1 MGPILFFLMQT
12 LLKFILRYGNFL
24 LFLLLEVAAFLLVV
38 WSNAYPRSS
47 ALSTANRLVAW
58 QYEMVAEVTGY
69 FGLKG
74 VNERL
79 AAENAL
85 LRSQLEN
92 SGQMSGCVPM
102 CRGYLAQGGATS
114 IPHQSGQWA
123 ESDADSTKIL
133 STNNKSPFKGD
144 LEGPRI
150 IYREGKVVQMTMNGM
165 RNYLTINRGEEDC
178 VYEGMGV
185 RNEEGAVGIVATVGK
200 HYAVVLPLINIETHL
215 SCRFLKNDYIG
226 TLQWDGR
233 DTRFAELADVAT
245 HLEVNVGDT
254 IVTSGLSTSF
264 PAGVP
269 VGVVEECRLEEGAS
283 YYTVRVRLAT
293 DFRRLRY
300 IEVIDNEDVEE
311 IQGLRIKDAG

>member
-1 MGPILFFLMQT
+1 MQT

-24 LFLLLEVAAFLLVV
+24 LFILLEVAAFLLVV

-79 AAENAL
+79 AAENAA

-92 SGQMSGCVPM
+92 SGQMSGYVPM
-102 CRGYLAQGGATS
+102 CRGYQAQGGAVS
-114 IPHQSGQWA
+114 QSHQNGQLVG
-123 ESDADSTKIL
+123 EDSAIMR
-133 STNNKSPFKGD
+133 
-144 LEGPRI
+144 EQVV
-150 IYREGKVVQMTMNGM
+150 YREGKVVQMTMNGM
-165 RNYLTINRGEEDC
+165 RNYLTINRGEEDS

>member
-1 MGPILFFLMQT
+1 M
-12 LLKFILRYGNFL
+12 LKFILRYGNFL
-24 LFLLLEVAAFLLVV
+24 LFILLEVAAFLLVV
-38 WSNAYPRSS
+38 WCNAYPRSS
-47 ALSTANRLVAW
+47 VLSTANRLVAW
-58 QYEMVAEVTGY
+58 QYEMVSEVTGY

-74 VNERL
+74 VNDRL
-79 AAENAL
+79 AAENAI
-85 LRSQLEN
+85 LRSRAEN
-92 SGQMSGCVPM
+92 SNQWSVVSG
-102 CRGYLAQGGATS
+102 LAVGEGMDSTEVLS
-114 IPHQSGQWA
+114 
-123 ESDADSTKIL
+123 ADS
-133 STNNKSPFKGD
+133 KSPFKGD
-144 LEGPRI
+144 SEGLAGREPI
-150 IYREGKVVQMTMNGM
+150 VYREGKVVQMTMNGM
-165 RNYLTINRGEEDC
+165 RNYLTVNRGEEDG

-185 RNEEGAVGIVATVGK
+185 RNDEGAVGIVATVGK
-200 HYAVVLPLINIETHL
+200 HYSVVLPLINIETHL

-245 HLEVNVGDT
+245 HLEVNIGDT

-311 IQGLRIKDAG
+311 INGLKI

>member
-1 MGPILFFLMQT
+1 MQA

-79 AAENAL
+79 AAENAA

-92 SGQMSGCVPM
+92 SGQ
-102 CRGYLAQGGATS
+102 
-114 IPHQSGQWA
+114 WE
-123 ESDADSTKIL
+123 ESVADSTKIV
-133 STNNKSPFKGD
+133 STNSKSPFEGD

>member
-1 MGPILFFLMQT
+1 MQT

-24 LFLLLEVAAFLLVV
+24 LFILLEVAAFMLVG

-47 ALSTANRLVAW
+47 VLSTANRFVAW
-58 QYEMVAEVTGY
+58 QYEVVSEVTGY

-79 AAENAL
+79 AAENAA

-92 SGQMSGCVPM
+92 SG
-102 CRGYLAQGGATS
+102 L
-114 IPHQSGQWA
+114 WE
-123 ESDADSTKIL
+123 ESDADTTKIL
-133 STNNKSPFKGD
+133 STNYKSPFKGD

-165 RNYLTINRGEEDC
+165 RNYLTVNRGEEDG

-200 HYAVVLPLINIETHL
+200 HYAVVLPIINIETHL
-215 SCRFLKNDYIG
+215 SCRYLKNDYIG

-245 HLEVNVGDT
+245 HLEVNIGDT

-264 PAGVP
+264 PAGIP
-269 VGVVEECRLEEGAS
+269 VGVVEDCRLDEGAS

>member
-1 MGPILFFLMQT
+1 MQS

-24 LFLLLEVAAFLLVV
+24 LFILLEVAAFLLVV

-58 QYEMVAEVTGY
+58 QYETVSEVTGY

-79 AAENAL
+79 AAENAA
-85 LRSQLEN
+85 LRSQIEN
-92 SGQMSGCVPM
+92 NGQVTGCSGACMPINRCVPA
-102 CRGYLAQGGATS
+102 CYLAQ
-114 IPHQSGQWA
+114 
-123 ESDADSTKIL
+123 DSAA
-133 STNNKSPFKGD
+133 SMMR
-144 LEGPRI
+144 EQVV
-150 IYREGKVVQMTMNGM
+150 YHEGKVVQMTMNGM
-165 RNYLTINRGEEDC
+165 RNYLTINRGEEDG

-200 HYAVVLPLINIETHL
+200 HYSVVLPLINIETRL

-226 TLQWDGR
+226 TLQWDGL
-233 DTRFAELADVAT
+233 DTRFADLADVAT
-245 HLEVNVGDT
+245 HLEVNIGDT

-293 DFRRLRY
+293 DFRRLRH

>member
-1 MGPILFFLMQT
+1 MGPVLLLLMQT

-24 LFLLLEVAAFLLVV
+24 LFILLEVAAFMLVG
-38 WSNAYPRSS
+38 WGNAYPRSS
-47 ALSTANRLVAW
+47 VLSTANRFVAW
-58 QYEMVAEVTGY
+58 QYEVVSEVTGY

-79 AAENAL
+79 AAENAA

-92 SGQMSGCVPM
+92 SG
-102 CRGYLAQGGATS
+102 L
-114 IPHQSGQWA
+114 WE
-123 ESDADSTKIL
+123 ESDADTTKIL
-133 STNNKSPFKGD
+133 STNYKSPFKGD

-165 RNYLTINRGEEDC
+165 RNYLTVNRGEEDG

-200 HYAVVLPLINIETHL
+200 HYAVVLPIINIETHL

-245 HLEVNVGDT
+245 HLEVNIGDT

-264 PAGVP
+264 PAGIP
-269 VGVVEECRLEEGAS
+269 VGVVEDCRLDEGAS
-283 YYTVRVRLAT
+283 YYTVRVRLST

-300 IEVIDNEDVEE
+300 IEMIDNEDMEE
-311 IQGLRIKDAG
+311 INNLTI

>member
-1 MGPILFFLMQT
+1 MQA
-12 LLKFILRYGNFL
+12 LLKFISRYGNFL
-24 LFLLLEVAAFLLVV
+24 LFILLEVAAFLLVV

-58 QYEMVAEVTGY
+58 QYEMVSEVTGY

-79 AAENAL
+79 AAENAA
-85 LRSQLEN
+85 LRSRLEN
-92 SGQMSGCVPM
+92 CGQMSGYAGVPA
-102 CRGYLAQGGATS
+102 CYQAQGGAVS
-114 IPHQSGQWA
+114 QSHQNEQCVG
-123 ESDADSTKIL
+123 EIADSTIMR
-133 STNNKSPFKGD
+133 
-144 LEGPRI
+144 EQVV
-150 IYREGKVVQMTMNGM
+150 YREGKVVQMTMNGL
-165 RNYLTINRGEEDC
+165 RNYLTINRGEEDS

-200 HYAVVLPLINIETHL
+200 HYSVVLPLINIETRL

-233 DTRFAELADVAT
+233 DTRFADLADVAT
-245 HLEVNVGDT
+245 HLEVNIGDT

-293 DFRRLRY
+293 DFRRLRH

-311 IQGLRIKDAG
+311 INGLNR

>member
-1 MGPILFFLMQT
+1 MQT

-58 QYEMVAEVTGY
+58 QYEIEAEVTGY

-79 AAENAL
+79 AAENAA
-85 LRSQLEN
+85 LRSQMEN
-92 SGQMSGCVPM
+92 NGHMPGCAGVPA
-102 CRGYLAQGGATS
+102 CYLAQ
-114 IPHQSGQWA
+114 
-123 ESDADSTKIL
+123 DSAVSMMRGKVV
-133 STNNKSPFKGD
+133 
-144 LEGPRI
+144 
-150 IYREGKVVQMTMNGM
+150 YREGKVVQMTMNSM
-165 RNYLTINRGEEDC
+165 RNYLTINRGEEDD

-200 HYAVVLPLINIETHL
+200 HYAVVLPIINIETRL

-233 DTRFAELADVAT
+233 DTRFADLADVAT
-245 HLEVNVGDT
+245 HLEVNIGDT

-283 YYTVRVRLAT
+283 YYTVRVRLFT

>member
-1 MGPILFFLMQT
+1 MQS

-79 AAENAL
+79 AAENAA

-92 SGQMSGCVPM
+92 SGQMSGYVPM

-165 RNYLTINRGEEDC
+165 RNYLTINRGEEDG

-200 HYAVVLPLINIETHL
+200 HYAVVLPIINIETHL

>member
-1 MGPILFFLMQT
+1 MQT

-24 LFLLLEVAAFLLVV
+24 LFILLEVAAFMLVG

-47 ALSTANRLVAW
+47 VLSTANRFVAW
-58 QYEMVAEVTGY
+58 QYEVVSEVTGY

-79 AAENAL
+79 AAENAA
-85 LRSQLEN
+85 LRSRLEN
-92 SGQMSGCVPM
+92 SG
-102 CRGYLAQGGATS
+102 L
-114 IPHQSGQWA
+114 WE
-123 ESDADSTKIL
+123 ESDADTTKIL
-133 STNNKSPFKGD
+133 STNYKSPFKGD

-165 RNYLTINRGEEDC
+165 RNYLTVNRGEEDG

-200 HYAVVLPLINIETHL
+200 HYAVVLPIINIETHL

-245 HLEVNVGDT
+245 HLEVNIGDT

-264 PAGVP
+264 PAGIP
-269 VGVVEECRLEEGAS
+269 VGVVEDCRLDEGAS

-300 IEVIDNEDVEE
+300 IEVIDNEDMEE

>member
-1 MGPILFFLMQT
+1 MQA

-24 LFLLLEVAAFLLVV
+24 LFILLEVAAFLLVV

-58 QYEMVAEVTGY
+58 QYEMVSEVTGY

-79 AAENAL
+79 AAENAA
-85 LRSQLEN
+85 LRSTLEN
-92 SGQMSGCVPM
+92 SGQGE
-102 CRGYLAQGGATS
+102 
-114 IPHQSGQWA
+114 

-133 STNNKSPFKGD
+133 STNYKSPFAGSPKNLDFWGALKGD

-165 RNYLTINRGEEDC
+165 RNYLTINRGEEDD

-185 RNEEGAVGIVATVGK
+185 RNDEGAVGIVATVGK
-200 HYAVVLPLINIETHL
+200 HYSVVLPLINIETRL

-233 DTRFAELADVAT
+233 DTRFADLADVAT

-293 DFRRLRY
+293 DFRRLRH

-311 IQGLRIKDAG
+311 INGLRIKDAG

>member
-1 MGPILFFLMQT
+1 MQS

-79 AAENAL
+79 AAENAS
-85 LRSQLEN
+85 LRSRIEN
-92 SGQMSGCVPM
+92 N
-102 CRGYLAQGGATS
+102 
-114 IPHQSGQWA
+114 GQWE
-123 ESDADSTKIL
+123 ESVADSTKIV
-133 STNNKSPFKGD
+133 STNSKSPFKGD

-165 RNYLTINRGEEDC
+165 RNYLTINRGEEDG
-178 VYEGMGV
+178 VEEGMGV

>member
-1 MGPILFFLMQT
+1 MGPILLFLMQA

-24 LFLLLEVAAFLLVV
+24 LFILLEVAAFLLVV

-58 QYEMVAEVTGY
+58 QYEMVSEVTGY

-79 AAENAL
+79 AAENAA
-85 LRSQLEN
+85 LRSRLEN
-92 SGQMSGCVPM
+92 SGQWTVD
-102 CRGYLAQGGATS
+102 REQVV
-114 IPHQSGQWA
+114 
-123 ESDADSTKIL
+123 
-133 STNNKSPFKGD
+133 
-144 LEGPRI
+144 
-150 IYREGKVVQMTMNGM
+150 YREGKVVQMTMNGM
-165 RNYLTINRGEEDC
+165 RNYLTINRGEEDG

-200 HYAVVLPLINIETHL
+200 HYAVVLPIINIETHL

-245 HLEVNVGDT
+245 HLEVNIGDT

-264 PAGVP
+264 PAGIP
-269 VGVVEECRLEEGAS
+269 VGVVEDCRLDEGAS

-300 IEVIDNEDVEE
+300 IEMIDNEDMEE

>member
-1 MGPILFFLMQT
+1 MQT

-24 LFLLLEVAAFLLVV
+24 LFILLEVAAFMLVG

-47 ALSTANRLVAW
+47 VLSTANRFVAW
-58 QYEMVAEVTGY
+58 QYEVVSEVTGY

-79 AAENAL
+79 AAENAA

-92 SGQMSGCVPM
+92 SG
-102 CRGYLAQGGATS
+102 L
-114 IPHQSGQWA
+114 WE
-123 ESDADSTKIL
+123 ESDADTTKIL
-133 STNNKSPFKGD
+133 STNYKSPFKGD

-165 RNYLTINRGEEDC
+165 RNYLTVNRGEVDS

-185 RNEEGAVGIVATVGK
+185 RNEEGVVGIVATVGK
-200 HYAVVLPLINIETHL
+200 HYAVVLPIINIETHL

-245 HLEVNVGDT
+245 HLEVNIGDT

-264 PAGVP
+264 PAGIP
-269 VGVVEECRLEEGAS
+269 VGVVEDCRLEEGAS

-300 IEVIDNEDVEE
+300 IEVIDNEDMEE

>member
-1 MGPILFFLMQT
+1 MGWVPSFFLMQT

-24 LFLLLEVAAFLLVV
+24 LFILLEVAAFMLVG

-47 ALSTANRLVAW
+47 VLSTANRFVAW
-58 QYEMVAEVTGY
+58 QYEVVSEVTGY

-79 AAENAL
+79 AAENAA
-85 LRSQLEN
+85 LRTQLEN
-92 SGQMSGCVPM
+92 SG
-102 CRGYLAQGGATS
+102 L
-114 IPHQSGQWA
+114 WE
-123 ESDADSTKIL
+123 ESDADTTKIL
-133 STNNKSPFKGD
+133 STNYKSPFKGD

-165 RNYLTINRGEEDC
+165 RNYLTVNRGEEDG
-178 VYEGMGV
+178 VYEGMGI

-200 HYAVVLPLINIETHL
+200 HYAVVLPIINIETHL

-245 HLEVNVGDT
+245 HLEVNIGDT

-264 PAGVP
+264 PAGIP
-269 VGVVEECRLEEGAS
+269 VGVVEDCRLDEGAS

-300 IEVIDNEDVEE
+300 IEMIDNEDMEE

>member
-1 MGPILFFLMQT
+1 MQS

-79 AAENAL
+79 AAENAA
-85 LRSQLEN
+85 LRSQMEN
-92 SGQMSGCVPM
+92 NGQMPGCAGVPA
-102 CRGYLAQGGATS
+102 CYLAQDSATS
-114 IPHQSGQWA
+114 IPHRSGQWA

-133 STNNKSPFKGD
+133 STNSKSPFKGD

-165 RNYLTINRGEEDC
+165 RNYLTINRGEEDS

>member
-1 MGPILFFLMQT
+1 MQA

-24 LFLLLEVAAFLLVV
+24 LFILLEVAAFLLVV

-58 QYEMVAEVTGY
+58 QYEMVSEVIGY

-79 AAENAL
+79 AAENAA
-85 LRSQLEN
+85 LRSRLEN
-92 SGQMSGCVPM
+92 SGQWEVVSGQVTAGETP
-102 CRGYLAQGGATS
+102 AS
-114 IPHQSGQWA
+114 PVVSGQWTVDR
-123 ESDADSTKIL
+123 EQVV
-133 STNNKSPFKGD
+133 
-144 LEGPRI
+144 
-150 IYREGKVVQMTMNGM
+150 YREGKVVQMTMNGM
-165 RNYLTINRGEEDC
+165 RNYLTINRGEEDD

-185 RNEEGAVGIVATVGK
+185 RNDEGAVGIVATVGK
-200 HYAVVLPLINIETHL
+200 HYSVVLPLINIETRL

-233 DTRFAELADVAT
+233 DTRFADLADVAT
-245 HLEVNVGDT
+245 HLEVNIGDT

-293 DFRRLRY
+293 DFRRLRH

-311 IQGLRIKDAG
+311 INGLRIKDAG

>member
-1 MGPILFFLMQT
+1 MQT

-24 LFLLLEVAAFLLVV
+24 LFILLEVAAFMLVG
-38 WSNAYPRSS
+38 WGNAYPRSS
-47 ALSTANRLVAW
+47 VLSTANRFVAW
-58 QYEMVAEVTGY
+58 QYEVVSEVTGY

-79 AAENAL
+79 AAENAA
-85 LRSQLEN
+85 LRSRLEN
-92 SGQMSGCVPM
+92 SG
-102 CRGYLAQGGATS
+102 L
-114 IPHQSGQWA
+114 WE
-123 ESDADSTKIL
+123 ESDADTTKIL
-133 STNNKSPFKGD
+133 STNYKSPFKGD

-165 RNYLTINRGEEDC
+165 RNYLTVNRGEEDG

-200 HYAVVLPLINIETHL
+200 HYAVVLPIINIETHL

-245 HLEVNVGDT
+245 HLEVNIGDT

-264 PAGVP
+264 PAGIP
-269 VGVVEECRLEEGAS
+269 VGVVEDCRLDEGAS

-300 IEVIDNEDVEE
+300 IEVIDNEDMEE

>member
-1 MGPILFFLMQT
+1 MGPILLLLMQT

-24 LFLLLEVAAFLLVV
+24 LFILLEVAAFMLVG
-38 WSNAYPRSS
+38 WGNAYPRSS
-47 ALSTANRLVAW
+47 VLSTANRFVAW
-58 QYEMVAEVTGY
+58 QYEVVSEVTGY

-79 AAENAL
+79 AAENAA

-92 SGQMSGCVPM
+92 SG
-102 CRGYLAQGGATS
+102 L
-114 IPHQSGQWA
+114 WE
-123 ESDADSTKIL
+123 ESDADTTKIL
-133 STNNKSPFKGD
+133 STNYKSPFKGD

-165 RNYLTINRGEEDC
+165 RNYLTVNRGEEDG

-200 HYAVVLPLINIETHL
+200 HYAVVLPIINIETHL

-245 HLEVNVGDT
+245 HLEVNIGDT

-283 YYTVRVRLAT
+283 YYTVRVRLFT

>member
-1 MGPILFFLMQT
+1 MGWVPSFFLMQT

-24 LFLLLEVAAFLLVV
+24 LFILLEVAAFMLVG

-47 ALSTANRLVAW
+47 VLSTANRFVAW
-58 QYEMVAEVTGY
+58 QYEVVSEVTGY

-79 AAENAL
+79 AAENAA
-85 LRSQLEN
+85 LRTQLEN
-92 SGQMSGCVPM
+92 SG
-102 CRGYLAQGGATS
+102 L
-114 IPHQSGQWA
+114 WE
-123 ESDADSTKIL
+123 ESDADTTKIL
-133 STNNKSPFKGD
+133 STNYKSPFKGD

-165 RNYLTINRGEEDC
+165 RNYLTVNRGEEDG

-200 HYAVVLPLINIETHL
+200 HYAVVLPIINIETHL

-245 HLEVNVGDT
+245 HLEVNIGDT

-264 PAGVP
+264 PAGIP
-269 VGVVEECRLEEGAS
+269 VGVVEDCRLDEGAS

-311 IQGLRIKDAG
+311 INNLTI

>member
-1 MGPILFFLMQT
+1 MQA

-24 LFLLLEVAAFLLVV
+24 LFILLEVAAFLLVV

-58 QYEMVAEVTGY
+58 QYEMVSEVTGY

-79 AAENAL
+79 AAENAA

-92 SGQMSGCVPM
+92 SGQ
-102 CRGYLAQGGATS
+102 
-114 IPHQSGQWA
+114 WE

-133 STNNKSPFKGD
+133 STNYKSPFAGSPKNLDFWGALKGD

-165 RNYLTINRGEEDC
+165 RNYLTINRGEEDG

-200 HYAVVLPLINIETHL
+200 HYSVVLPLINIETRL

-233 DTRFAELADVAT
+233 DTRFANLADVAT

-293 DFRRLRY
+293 DFRRLRHV
-300 IEVIDNEDVEE
+300 EVIDNEDVEE
-311 IQGLRIKDAG
+311 INGLNR

>member
-1 MGPILFFLMQT
+1 MQA
-12 LLKFILRYGNFL
+12 LLKFISRYGNFL
-24 LFLLLEVAAFLLVV
+24 LFILLEVAAFMLVG

-47 ALSTANRLVAW
+47 VLSTANRFVAW
-58 QYEMVAEVTGY
+58 QYEVVSEVTGY

-79 AAENAL
+79 AAENAA
-85 LRSQLEN
+85 LRTQLEN
-92 SGQMSGCVPM
+92 SG
-102 CRGYLAQGGATS
+102 L
-114 IPHQSGQWA
+114 WE
-123 ESDADSTKIL
+123 ESDADTTKIL
-133 STNNKSPFKGD
+133 STNYKSPFKGD

-165 RNYLTINRGEEDC
+165 RNYLTVNRGEEDG

-200 HYAVVLPLINIETHL
+200 HYAVVLPIINIETHL

-245 HLEVNVGDT
+245 HLEVNIGDT

-264 PAGVP
+264 PAGIP
-269 VGVVEECRLEEGAS
+269 VGVVEDCRLDEGAS

-311 IQGLRIKDAG
+311 INNLTI